1 MARPKK
7 TQAMAQAEPVAHP
20 VDTVLERLQAAG
32 IPTSEWLLDLN
43 SSLTTPYDFAVDGI
57 WKLPSRL
64 FAFPIQVSRFDGVNE
79 RVLTLRHPLLSDH
92 PFVQHVEAAL
102 GVKLAPAERVDTW
115 SHACDLMAKHW
126 QELMATRHFTTDDDI
141 ARSVAFRLSSAYDS
155 DLTVQTAR
163 TILGM
168 IGAAEPTDGVQLL
181 CKFAKPL
188 SLTDEDKVV
197 RWPINGR
204 ERMTGDEQA
213 WAFLIGL
220 ERGWFAYK
228 GQHLE
233 WTQMGR
239 DLYAAGP
246 DALFIQ
252 SEGGQTAFAF

>member
-1 MARPKK
+1 MTQSKK
-7 TQAMAQAEPVAHP
+7 TQTATLADPAARP

-32 IPTSEWLLDLN
+32 IATSEWLLDLN
-43 SSLTTPYDFAVDGI
+43 GSLTTPHDFSLDGI
-57 WKLPSRL
+57 WSLPSRL
-64 FAFPIQVSRFDGVNE
+64 FGFPIYVSRFDGVNE

-92 PFVQHVEAAL
+92 PFVQHVEAAV
-102 GVKLAPAERVDTW
+102 GVKLAPADRVDTW

-126 QELMATRHFTTDDDI
+126 QELMATRHFTTDEDI
-141 ARSVAFRLSSAYDS
+141 ARSVAFRLSATYDS
-155 DLTVQTAR
+155 DITVLTAR

-168 IGAAEPTDGVQLL
+168 IGAAEPTDAIQLL

-188 SLTDEDKVV
+188 SLTADDKVV

-204 ERMTGDEQA
+204 ERMTGAEQA

-228 GQHLE
+228 GGHLE